1 MLEVE
6 RHYSRSSSFRGLKKF
21 EKRLSVHMRRAKY
34 GSIEL
39 QGEEECCGP
48 AVRRRY
54 GTAAF
59 DIRLSTW
66 TKFIDTSR
74 QSLFAARHRSKAG
87 GNSIGPR
94 ARTAYIASIGSPP
107 WRGRREC
114 ASSEADFSHEDKRQA
129 LPDDL
134 AGERWAFG

>member
-1 MLEVE
+1 LVEVGE
-6 RHYSRSSSFRGLKKF
+6 LLLLIRGYARFVLQTSG
-21 EKRLSVHMRRAKY
+21 KRKRRMIADY
-34 GSIEL
+34 VDAVPTP
-39 QGEEECCGP
+39 P
-48 AVRRRY
+48 A
-54 GTAAF
+54 AAV
-59 DIRLSTW
+59 LSTW
-66 TKFIDTSR
+66 TKFIDTSS
-74 QSLFAARHRSKAG
+74 QSLFAARGRSKVG